1 MNANIIRVIVVLLFP
16 LFVLPQVPIHHA
28 AAAGQRSVGM
38 MTAPWAEWVPLTLRH
53 TIVATCSEL
62 SRLGGGDGGEE
73 ESLKG
78 GVGDGDGGEAAVDG
92 LDGLLGASLEVM
104 SKHVILDADKEL
116 VGTYGGHSR
125 PSRTMSEAYDATGKI
140 VDEHGNEAPHL
151 WLCGHFT
158 AKSFT
163 SMVRRLDAEADMIH
177 HGTAPRVPRERRRE
191 NYLFWATKSTTQPRG
206 EEDEWARYRDM
217 PVSVR
222 KWGDRGKAESTL
234 RPGGH
239 VDSMKGGA
247 EDYYRYLMKAVAGSK
262 L

>member
-1 MNANIIRVIVVLLFP
+1 MNANTIRVVVVLLFS

-163 SMVRRLDAEADMIH
+163 SMVRRLDAEADMIR

-206 EEDEWARYRDM
+206 EEDEWAQYRDM

-247 EDYYRYLMKAVAGSK
+247 EDYRHLMKAVAGSK